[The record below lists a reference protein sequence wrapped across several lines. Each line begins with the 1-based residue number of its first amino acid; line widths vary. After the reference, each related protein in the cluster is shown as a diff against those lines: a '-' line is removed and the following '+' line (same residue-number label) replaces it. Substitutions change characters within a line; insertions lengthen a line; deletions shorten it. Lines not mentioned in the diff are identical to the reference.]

1 MDEDVLLLMYG
12 IIVVAIILFWIIG
25 LSHIIVSL
33 VGLMIG
39 KEISISAGFSILT
52 IMWLLTWLIKRVND
66 RRVMK

>member
-1 MDEDVLLLMYG
+1 MDEDILLLMYG

-39 KEISISAGFSILT
+39 KKISISAGFSILT